1 MAKRQNSNNELY
13 YVPFNMKYFF
23 RLRAQFARACAR
35 EQNLIVS
42 TAKQRAAQLTTAPQP
57 WINAR
62 RTIET
67 RCNPK
72 NLSPHVGD
80 PRPRAHVCIYTHRR
94 NFSRQSPAKGE
105 NDRRRLFQRGMGH
118 KSPSK

>member
-23 RLRAQFARACAR
+23 RLCAQFARACAR
-35 EQNLIVS
+35 AQNLIVS

-80 PRPRAHVCIYTHRR
+80 PRPRAHVYIYTHEISADNPPRR
-94 NFSRQSPAKGE
+94 AKTIVGDFSSAVWA
-105 NDRRRLFQRGMGH
+105 
-118 KSPSK
+118 